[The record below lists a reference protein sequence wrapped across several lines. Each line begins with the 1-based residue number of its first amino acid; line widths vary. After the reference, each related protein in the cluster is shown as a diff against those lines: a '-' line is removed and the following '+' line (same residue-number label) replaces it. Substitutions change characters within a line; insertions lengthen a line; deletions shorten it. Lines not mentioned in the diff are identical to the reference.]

1 MSGPADSAAG
11 PSTGPGTSVKDVERR
26 VASCLSQVSSA
37 RGRGVSVRRFEV
49 LIERLVS
56 EVGGSLDACAE
67 RAWAEQFPS
76 GSVSRVPV
84 TELGNDDLPAL
95 VLSAAGEA
103 TLARSLRDIRPGPD
117 IGHEALVF
125 DTGEPA
131 TGIPAVDSADW
142 FRAAFRAHG
151 PLYRDVVVASLVVS
165 FLGLVT
171 AIYTMQVYDRVVPTG
186 AFPTLLVLT
195 VGVGLSILLEAAG
208 RQMKTV
214 LVNRS
219 SEEIDRQLSQ
229 VFFAKSLSLRMD
241 ARPGSV
247 GTLAS
252 QIKGHEIV
260 RHYMTA
266 SFLFL
271 FADLPLGLIF
281 LAVIWMLSGPLVL
294 VPLTLI
300 PVAILAGLWL
310 RAPIE
315 RYTLMGAEEAN
326 RRNGLLVET
335 LDGAET
341 LKSVGAEWE
350 MGRRWGDLTRQ
361 IATADLR
368 VRFLSYLAVNA
379 GQLLQ
384 QLTYV
389 GIVATGAYLVTLG
402 DITLGALIACSIL
415 SGRALGALS
424 QFPHLIVQS
433 KQAKTALSGL
443 DQMMTL
449 PGDEASGTVSLVP
462 DTVEGSLRL
471 EGVVFGYDPTLPRLV
486 VPELSI
492 APGQSVAVLGPSG
505 SGKTTLVRLLSGLYR
520 PGQGRVFL
528 DQHDMSLLPPDY
540 LRERVVYVPQDIRLF
555 SGTLRDNL
563 LLGLPVPPES
573 ELMEACEM
581 TGVSGL
587 IAAHPMGLGLPI
599 TEGGLGLSAGQ
610 RQLVGLTR
618 ALLARPSVLL
628 LDEPG
633 ASLDSR
639 LERTV
644 MGNIFGAR
652 GPGTAVVM
660 VTHKL
665 SLLDHCERAL
675 VLDGGRVVLDGP
687 RDQIVSRLSG
697 DAGGTAA

>member
-1 MSGPADSAAG
+1 MSGPADSAVG
-11 PSTGPGTSVKDVERR
+11 PSTGPGASVKDKERR

-49 LIERLVS
+49 LIERLVTES
-56 EVGGSLDACAE
+56 GGSLGACAE

-95 VLSAAGEA
+95 VLSGAGEA
-103 TLARSLRDIRPGPD
+103 TLARSLREIGPGPEV
-117 IGHEALVF
+117 GHEALVF

-195 VGVGLSILLEAAG
+195 VGVGVSILLEAAG

-294 VPLTLI
+294 VPLALI

-384 QLTYV
+384 QMTYV
-389 GIVATGAYLVTLG
+389 GIVAAGAYLVTLG
-402 DITLGALIACSIL
+402 EITLGALIACSIL

-462 DTVEGSLRL
+462 DTVEGSLRM
-471 EGVVFGYDPTLPRLV
+471 EGVAFGYDPALPRLV

-492 APGQSVAVLGPSG
+492 GPGQSVAVLGPSG

-563 LLGLPVPPES
+563 LLGLPVPTES

-652 GPGTAVVM
+652 EPGTAVVM

-687 RDQIVSRLSG
+687 RDEVVSRLSG
-697 DAGGTAA
+697 DAGGTTA